1 MPEPLKRRGIK
12 RQIQAEAASIQG
24 KIPAKRKMPPG
35 IHRGMAPAPHHTGN
49 DDGRPAATIAGKV
62 IMPGHLAQPDR
73 TLKHNLR
80 PPGGNIDV
88 QHAERLKPVH
98 RVKFAVVHE
107 RLPVLAVLRPGPAG
121 HLHIAR
127 HVGVHIVEDVIR
139 VLPRRHRAQHIRP
152 VPHHHQA
159 RVLARRLAAPG
170 RRIRPVASRQVEPPH
185 PYFAVVM
192 GGEIRA
198 AVHIH
203 QHMPPK
209 RAQHLATAHGETME
223 HIGRLAN
230 LHQLRVNLRAAND
243 THVTLG
249 PDRTTLAAGIRRSL
263 RETKI
268 RYNSL
273 PSARSPA
280 VGIPPCA
287 RATRPICSIAW
298 EANKTPAGEVSSPA
312 ARKASNV
319 QVLQV

>member
-1 MPEPLKRRGIK
+1 MAEGQLDCTIAEEFPGAYAELRRDFN
-12 RQIQAEAASIQG
+12 QAVA
-24 KIPAKRKMPPG
+24 
-35 IHRGMAPAPHHTGN
+35 TL
-49 DDGRPAATIAGKV
+49 AATIGAVRASAGS
-62 IMPGHLAQPDR
+62 
-73 TLKHNLR
+73 
-80 PPGGNIDV
+80 
-88 QHAERLKPVH
+88 
-98 RVKFAVVHE
+98 
-107 RLPVLAVLRPGPAG
+107 VLN
-121 HLHIAR
+121 
-127 HVGVHIVEDVIR
+127 
-139 VLPRRHRAQHIRP
+139 
-152 VPHHHQA
+152 
-159 RVLARRLAAPG
+159 AA
-170 RRIRPVASRQVEPPH
+170 
-185 PYFAVVM
+185 
-192 GGEIRA
+192 GEIRA

-223 HIGRLAN
+223 HIGRLAD

-249 PDRTTLAAGIRRSL
+249 PDRTTLAAGVRRSL